1 MSFFKNNKTNTT
13 ATTETTATEENTN
26 KGGGLLTTLAVAGGT
41 IIGITAAV
49 VGGRKVYKHFH
60 DADEII
66 DSDDDFEEEG
76 FDEDDDFVEE
86 PANEASVENFK
97 EVETEVTENPETAKA
112 EEAKA
117 DVTVEKASVKAKEAK
132 TEETKKPEPVEAKQA
147 KTDVTKEEATKE
159 TETMKYERLI
169 GEAVSKVPYDKPE
182 TVDLAFYVRC
192 MGGYLRDI
200 NMEDAGNTGRFVIA
214 EQCLAMTNLVSRA
227 IIHIA
232 STNITDL
239 DEYRGVYCDI
249 KRLQREFKASR
260 IMNFTQNPEQCEA
273 KFDESA
279 NMVMQNLSLTRSI
292 LKLKEAKP
300 TASKTSTGENQTAD
314 KVDGETKTTENCF
327 DVFNKEHKESN
338 KAEGE
343 TKTST
348 KASDENKKL
357 MKLIHKCNDELPIRH
372 PERVDICHSI
382 RCMNSY
388 IQKIDKSSLSKDEL
402 RELRDECSDMSR
414 SVAKAITN
422 IGGEYYDN
430 IKDVHKAARKINEIS
445 KEFIDS
451 DIMDTT
457 INPSSEKKY
466 FNRRV
471 KRSLERLDD
480 TKNDLVLESKNR
492 SAKNTE
498 DETKT
503 SENELPNE
511 TQVGNSTVVS
521 DDGKTVTLTA
531 EVSQDSINNVNEV
544 IDIVSRIPN
553 RENPELNDMGYI
565 IRVIGSRI
573 HGITEPETTFIA
585 YDDATNS
592 NKFIDACTDVCS
604 LAGKAICNLA
614 NSGKNPLASMQWID
628 GCKNELIASGII
640 DNTYDPNA
648 YRSAILKAH
657 GEAMDKLSK
666 MVLNETQVNTTK
678 VTESNNEIIDKINTI
693 LGEMNPMVAND
704 FKGLTPEKFIE
715 KIRAIDDLIGRLDKS
730 KRSKSMINIANT
742 NTNIAISA
750 FCDAKCAEI
759 DACDDRTKIVDLSA
773 VVQYI
778 ATMKLANIGLTNTT
792 LVSISKAVNASHNKV
807 NEIATKDLAESSD
820 ETQADDNSSNE
831 TQAEEPLTFTMSEKI
846 QEAVQQS
853 DETAATAAPEPESQA
868 PMSPEASSLAAK
880 LQEVGELMRAKKW
893 SDASEFYKTQLTPY
907 LADDGLSK
915 ELREEIMGIK
925 TKATN
930 MMMTQKQLEAKQKAA
945 SAKASKKGGKK
956 RRRH

>member
-239 DEYRGVYCDI
+239 ENYHGVYGNI
-249 KRLQREFKASR
+249 KHLMKEFKVSR

-300 TASKTSTGENQTAD
+300 AASKTSTDENQTAD
-314 KVDGETKTTENCF
+314 KVDGETKSTENCF

-372 PERVDICHSI
+372 PERADICHSI

-402 RELRDECSDMSR
+402 RELRDECSDISR

-430 IKDVHKAARKINEIS
+430 IKDVHKAAIKINEIS

-451 DIMDTT
+451 DIMYTT

-480 TKNDLVLESKNR
+480 TKNDLVLESENR

-498 DETKT
+498 GETKT
-503 SENELPNE
+503 SENESPSE
-511 TQVGNSTVVS
+511 TQIGNSEVIS
-521 DDGKTVTLTA
+521 DDGETVTLKA
-531 EVSQDSINNVNEV
+531 SVSEESVQNVKDV
-544 IDIVSRIPN
+544 IDIVSKIPN
-553 RENPELNDMGYI
+553 KEDPEKNDMPYY

-573 HGITEPETTFIA
+573 AGITEPEATFLA
-585 YDDATNS
+585 YDDTSKS
-592 NKFIDACTDVCS
+592 NKFMDACVDVCDM
-604 LAGKAICNLA
+604 AGKAICNLA
-614 NSGKNPLASMQWID
+614 NSGKNPLSSMQWID
-628 GCKNELIASGII
+628 KCANELVASGII
-640 DNTYDPNA
+640 DNTYDPNT
-648 YRSAILKAH
+648 YRAAILKAH
-657 GEAMDKLSK
+657 KEAMDVLSK
-666 MVLNETQVNTTK
+666 LVSGETKTDANSSGETQT
-678 VTESNNEIIDKINTI
+678 
-693 LGEMNPMVAND
+693 
-704 FKGLTPEKFIE
+704 
-715 KIRAIDDLIGRLDKS
+715 
-730 KRSKSMINIANT
+730 
-742 NTNIAISA
+742 
-750 FCDAKCAEI
+750 
-759 DACDDRTKIVDLSA
+759 
-773 VVQYI
+773 
-778 ATMKLANIGLTNTT
+778 
-792 LVSISKAVNASHNKV
+792 
-807 NEIATKDLAESSD
+807 
-820 ETQADDNSSNE
+820 
-831 TQAEEPLTFTMSEKI
+831 EEPLTYTMSEKI

-853 DETAATAAPEPESQA
+853 DETAATKAPEPDSQA
-868 PMSPEASSLAAK
+868 PMSPEASSLALK

-893 SDASEFYKTQLTPY
+893 SDASEFYKTQLTQY

-915 ELREEIMGIK
+915 ELREEIMSIK

-930 MMMTQKQLEAKQKAA
+930 MMMSQKQLEAKQKAA